1 MKKMIASLLLLL
13 CVGAAQADATFGLA
27 NSVTCPAAG
36 TSAQVFAASAARESY
51 LISNTA
57 GKTVLVG
64 YIASGTG
71 LLVPSN
77 SLQLLAG
84 QTLSD
89 SAPSIFLGRIV
100 CMSSDASTAVIY
112 VVETRRR

>member
-1 MKKMIASLLLLL
+1 MIKMIASLLLLL

-36 TSAQVFAASAARESY
+36 SSVQVLAASAARESY

-57 GKTVLVG
+57 GKTIEVG
-64 YIASGTG
+64 YVASGTAA
-71 LLVPSN
+71 LTTAN
-77 SLQLLAG
+77 SIQLLAG
-84 QTLSD
+84 QTLAD

-100 CMSSDASTAVIY
+100 CESTDASTAVIY